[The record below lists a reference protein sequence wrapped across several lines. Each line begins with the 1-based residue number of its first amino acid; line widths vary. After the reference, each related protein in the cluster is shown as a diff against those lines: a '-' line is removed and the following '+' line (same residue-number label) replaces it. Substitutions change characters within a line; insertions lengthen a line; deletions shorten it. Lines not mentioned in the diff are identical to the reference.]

1 MTTSLNNVMRLD
13 TYLSE
18 KGRLIDASLRIYL
31 PSDDGLIHRA
41 MRYSVLNGGKRLRP
55 ILVLAGCEAVAGDE
69 RAAIPTACALEF
81 IHSYSLVHDDLPAL
95 DNDDLRRGKPT
106 THREFGEATAILA
119 GDALL
124 TLAFETIAE
133 TEAISPET
141 LLGVIR
147 RVSQAAGIGG
157 MILGQAMDL
166 AAEGRE
172 IPADGLEAMHQ
183 LKTGALIEASVVCG
197 GMLGGGT
204 PERLK
209 SLSVY
214 GKKIGL
220 AFQIADDILDIQGS
234 QVKIGKQVGSDLRKQ
249 KSTYPRLYGLEKSKE
264 LANQA
269 VEEAVSSLEH
279 FDNRAD
285 PLRFLARFVTGREE

>member
-1 MTTSLNNVMRLD
+1 MV
-13 TYLSE
+13 
-18 KGRLIDASLRIYL
+18 DASLRIYL

-55 ILVLAGCEAVAGDE
+55 ILVLAGCEAVVGDE

-172 IPADGLEAMHQ
+172 IRADGLEAMHQ

-264 LANQA
+264 LADQA
-269 VEEAVSSLEH
+269 VEEGVSSLEH